1 MKTRRRTAAFTF
13 VEMLVALAIGAV
25 VGLIAYG
32 IASEGV
38 ISFARNISINRS
50 YTNARQTVARIA
62 NVMQSA
68 GHIPQLIDATGADN
82 NVSPAAGIR
91 FWQYSSTPLYY
102 INTPVLTDTS
112 LTLSLVKPGTTST
125 AIPAPSVGDMVSI
138 SLIGFQARATAVSV
152 VGTTAVVSFSG
163 TVVSNVPTTVPST
176 SITSAISG
184 ATANSGK
191 MSCLVWTSVAFI
203 DINNQL
209 RYFSRFISGT
219 TSVSTASNYRVVA
232 YLTAALGT
240 TTTPLPFSLGPPPS
254 INIDLYVEAPDYNN
268 RNSTVNAVASTS
280 NNYNGISSADT
291 YTYLQTAISP
301 RNSGLLNTPY

>member
-1 MKTRRRTAAFTF
+1 MKTHRHAAFTF
-13 VEMLVALAIGAV
+13 VELIVAMAISIV

-38 ISFARNISINRS
+38 ISFARNVSINRS

-68 GHIPQLIDATGADN
+68 GHIPQLIDATGADT

-112 LTLSLVKPGTTST
+112 LTLSLVKPGTSGAT
-125 AIPAPSVGDMVSI
+125 AVALPAPSVGDMVSI
-138 SLIGFQARATAVSV
+138 SALGFQARVTGVSV
-152 VGTTAVVSFSG
+152 TGLA
-163 TVVSNVPTTVPST
+163 NA
-176 SITSAISG
+176 ITG
-184 ATANSGK
+184 ATAGGAK

-203 DINNQL
+203 NINNQL
-209 RYFSRFISGT
+209 RYFSRFISNSPSGN
-219 TSVSTASNYRVVA
+219 TSVSDTTKYKVVA
-232 YLTAALGT
+232 YLTAMQGT
-240 TTTPLPFSLGPPPS
+240 AVTPLPFTLGPAPS
-254 INIDLYVEAPDYNN
+254 INVDLYVEAPDYNN
-268 RNSTVNAVASTS
+268 RNPMANGVAST
-280 NNYNGISSADT
+280 NNLYNGVGTANT

-301 RNSGLLNTPY
+301 RNSGLLNPPY